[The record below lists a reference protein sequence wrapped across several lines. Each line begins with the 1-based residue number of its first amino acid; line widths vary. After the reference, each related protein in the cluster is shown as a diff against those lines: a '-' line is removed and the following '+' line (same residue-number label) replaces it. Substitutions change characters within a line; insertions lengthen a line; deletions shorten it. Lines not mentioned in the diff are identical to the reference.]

1 MTADVLVADIATDV
15 HAPADGPASSRPP
28 WNGLVDYYG
37 YHSGSG
43 AWFFV
48 GWVEAGYVPSAKPAT
63 VDVRVDFESGA
74 LAGPATIAYFH
85 RTDLGERGSG
95 VVLHFPSSGR
105 GMGRL
110 GWLEVVGPD
119 HRVGMSVPS
128 DGQHLR
134 GVDVG
139 ARLFAELSNA
149 EGASKSRETLL
160 SLLLRKGFTG
170 ADTLGTLKD
179 EVRLGLDHAI
189 LCPPQGVILMGW
201 VAAAADVVRAVRLRA
216 GLAVASITERNV
228 IRVPRP
234 DVVETLGTGQAEEDC
249 GFIAFLPMFPNG
261 VPEGA
266 EQPMYL
272 EIETARGE
280 IGYRPVPATPVA
292 GIEAI
297 KRVLSSFDLRYDQLA
312 PAFDRVIGASVRALN
327 AERLRRRPRVSAV
340 TLGQSPAA
348 PRHSV
353 IVPLYGR
360 LDFLEYQV
368 ALFARQGLPDTE
380 LIYVLDDPS
389 RRRELETLAVSVH
402 ERFRLPLRMLLLDRN
417 MGFAPANNIGL
428 AHARGAFV
436 CFLNSDVFPDTP
448 DWLDRLSARL
458 EADPA
463 LGAVG
468 PLLLFENG
476 AVQHQGMSFEEV
488 AEFGGWMFPIH
499 PRKGMKPPV
508 DVPGDAGGLLPS
520 RAITAACMVMR
531 HAEAADLGGF
541 DESYVIGDFEDS
553 DLCMRLHERGQGCAV
568 DPSVRLCHLERRS
581 QVGAAERWRMNMTLY
596 NAWTHQARW
605 FASAHGNS

>member
-1 MTADVLVADIATDV
+1 MKVDVLAAEIATGVDSL
-15 HAPADGPASSRPP
+15 ASSLAPSPVP

-48 GWVEAGYVPSAKPAT
+48 GWVEATHVPSDKPVT
-63 VDVRVDFESGA
+63 VDIRVDFESSE
-74 LAGPATIAYFH
+74 LSGPATVAYFH
-85 RTDLGERGSG
+85 RADLGERGSG
-95 VVLHFPSSGR
+95 VVLHLPSSGR

-110 GWLEVVGPD
+110 AWLEVAGAD
-119 HRVGMSVPS
+119 HRAGMSVPA
-128 DGQHLR
+128 DCQHLR

-179 EVRLGLDHAI
+179 EIRLGLDHAI
-189 LCPPQGVILMGW
+189 LCRPEGVVLMGW
-201 VAAAADVVRAVRLRA
+201 MAAGTDVVRAVRLRA
-216 GLAVASITERNV
+216 GLAVASMNERNT

-234 DVVETLGTGQAEEDC
+234 DVVEALGPGQAEEEC
-249 GFIAFLPMFPNG
+249 GFVAFLPMIPNG
-261 VPEGA
+261 IPDGA
-266 EQPMYL
+266 EQQMYL

-280 IGYRPVPATPVA
+280 IGYRPVSATPVA

-327 AERLRRRPRVSAV
+327 AERLRQRPRVSPV
-340 TLGQSPAA
+340 TLGKPPAA
-348 PRHSV
+348 PRYSV

-360 LDFLEYQV
+360 IDFVEYQV

-389 RRRELETLAVSVH
+389 RRRELEALAVSVH
-402 ERFRLPLRMLLLDRN
+402 ERFRMPLRLLLLDRN

-428 AHARGAFV
+428 AHARGDFV

-448 DWLDRLSARL
+448 GWLDRLSARL
-458 EADPA
+458 DADPE

-468 PLLLFENG
+468 PLLVFENG
-476 AVQHQGMSFEEV
+476 AVQHQGMDFEAL
-488 AEFGGWMFPIH
+488 AEFGGWMFPMH
-499 PRKGMKPPV
+499 PRKGMKPPRESV
-508 DVPGDAGGLLPS
+508 GLLPS
-520 RAITAACMVMR
+520 RAITAACMLMR
-531 HAEAADLGGF
+531 RADAADLGGF
-541 DESYVIGDFEDS
+541 DEAYVIGDFEDS
-553 DLCMRLHERGQGCAV
+553 DLCMRLRRRGLGCAV
-568 DPSVRLCHLERRS
+568 DPSARLCHLERRS
-581 QVGAAERWRMNMTLY
+581 QIGAAERWRMNLTLY

-605 FASAHGNS
+605 FANADDDV